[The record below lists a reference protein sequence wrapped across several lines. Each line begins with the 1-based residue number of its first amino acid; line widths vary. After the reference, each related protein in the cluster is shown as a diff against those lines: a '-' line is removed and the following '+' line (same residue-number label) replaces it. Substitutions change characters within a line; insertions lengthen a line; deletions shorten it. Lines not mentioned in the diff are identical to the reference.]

1 MAQTNYTP
9 ISLYYSTTASAAPTS
24 GNLVNGELAINIT
37 DGKLYFKNNSGTVT
51 LLASAAGA
59 SGDVVGPSSATDNA
73 LVRFDTTTGKLVQN
87 SVGIL
92 SDAGIL
98 TGLTGLTSSGNITL
112 SSLTSGRVP
121 YASTG
126 GLLVDSANMTFN
138 GTTLTV
144 AGLSN
149 TGNTILGDASADT
162 VTINGTITS
171 NLIFTDNTYDIG
183 ASGATRP
190 RNLYLAGTATI
201 GSTVTLSGGTANGVM
216 YLNASKNITTGT
228 ALAYDGTALTIGSVS
243 GQLNMYYPGIAA
255 GSGNPIYFSSDSGGT
270 NSTYASFSA
279 VLESGT
285 RKGKLYFQ
293 TSNGS
298 TPVVRWNIDSY
309 GALGSGQTNSAWGGT
324 TVPIQMGAAGAIYGN
339 TAANYMNIGSNL
351 YFDGTSN
358 KRIVADYATL
368 YSQLDGN
375 HDWFVGGTGAAGS
388 AITLYQTMRL
398 ATTGHLLLSGGS
410 LNDVSLFTLTGN
422 NSITSLGYTTLTQRF
437 DTANYDAIRFQNASG
452 SQDYVRIGYDL
463 SAGAG
468 SSGIARIEALGAAS
482 YVSLIA
488 NNIAGLTSNY
498 EGNVGVRT
506 TAYAWG
512 TSNIGFDIGAY
523 GGLGQITSV
532 SSTVLTQNLYHTGS
546 GFVAKNTG
554 VGSYYQQYAGGHLW
568 YYTPSVSGGA
578 SASPSLQMFLSTSG
592 QLILGATATA
602 NGATFATAAPP
613 NSTIGTQAAF
623 ISGAKG
629 AYAGGASLPTGQ
641 LMVYDTTTNTAGSG
655 GAISFA
661 ADCGSGQ
668 YTWLAAIDGRRD
680 SATAGNY
687 GGSLNFYVRP
697 VGSYNNGPNET
708 ITSGGVH
715 QFLNGSGTLLGQINQ
730 DSGFIAIGI
739 GDSGLM
745 FLNTGQLR
753 IIPRKPGTPGSASDN
768 AIDLGDGGSRF
779 RTIYAG
785 TGTINTSDANEKQD
799 FANITEA
806 ERRAAVAVKALFK
819 SFRFKDAVAEKGDA
833 ARIHFGV
840 VAQEV
845 RSAFEA
851 EGLDAH
857 RYGLFCS
864 DTWYEVNGNR
874 YMDAREVTSADAGAV
889 ERTRLGVR
897 YDELLS
903 FVICAI

>member
-1 MAQTNYTP
+1 LFLAG
-9 ISLYYSTTASAAPTS
+9 AATVG
-24 GNLVNGELAINIT
+24 GNLSVGGTLTITGGINLNGNVTVGDASTDTLTINSTIT
-37 DGKLYFKNNSGTVT
+37 SNLIFTDNTYDI
-51 LLASAAGA
+51 GA
-59 SGDVVGPSSATDNA
+59 SGATRPRNLFLAGNATIGGAQTLTGALTVDSTTDTSSAT
-73 LVRFDTTTGKLVQN
+73 TGSIQTDGG
-87 SVGIL
+87 VGI
-92 SDAGIL
+92 AK
-98 TGLTGLTSSGNITL
+98 GLYVG
-112 SSLTSGRVP
+112 
-121 YASTG
+121 
-126 GLLVDSANMTFN
+126 
-138 GTTLTV
+138 
-144 AGLSN
+144 
-149 TGNTILGDASADT
+149 GNTTLGDASADT
-162 VTINGTITS
+162 VTVNGTITS

-228 ALAYDGTALTIGSVS
+228 ALAFDGSILTLNSVS
-243 GQLNMYYPGIAA
+243 GQLNMYYPGAA
-255 GSGNPIYFSSDSGGT
+255 ANSGNPIYFSSDSGGT
-270 NSTYASFSA
+270 NLNYASFSA

-298 TPVVRWNIDSY
+298 TPVVRWNIDSF
-309 GALGSGQTNSAWGGT
+309 GALGSGQTNSAWGSPT
-324 TVPIQMGAAGAIYGN
+324 IPIQMGASGVIY
-339 TAANYMNIGSNL
+339 ASSSDNYMNIGSNI
-351 YFDGTSN
+351 YFDGSSN
-358 KRIVADYATL
+358 KRIVADYVSL
-368 YSQLDGN
+368 YSQNTGSHN
-375 HDWFVGGTGAAGS
+375 WYVGGTGAAGS
-388 AITLYQTMRL
+388 GITLFQTMKL
-398 ATTGHLLLSGGS
+398 ANTGNLLLSGGT

-452 SQDYVRIGYDL
+452 SQDYIRLGYDL
-463 SAGAG
+463 TAGAG

-482 YVSLIA
+482 YVGLIA
-488 NNIAGLTSNY
+488 NNNLGLTSDY
-498 EGNVGVRT
+498 SGNGGLRT
-506 TAYAWG
+506 TPYAWG
-512 TSNIGFDIGAY
+512 TSNIGFDIGSY

-532 SSTVLTQNLYHTGS
+532 SSTVLTQNLYHNGS
-546 GFVAKNTG
+546 GFIAKNTG

-578 SASPSLQMFLSTSG
+578 SASPSLQMFLSTAG
-592 QLILGATATA
+592 QLILGPTATA
-602 NGATFATAAPP
+602 NGATFATATPP
-613 NSTIGTQAAF
+613 NTTIGSQAAF

-739 GDSGLM
+739 GDTGLM
-745 FLNTGQLR
+745 FLNTAQLR
-753 IIPRKPGTPGSASDN
+753 IIPRKPGTPASASDN

-799 FANITEA
+799 FANITDA
-806 ERRAAVAVKALFK
+806 ERRVAVAVKGLFK

-864 DTWYEVNGNR
+864 DTWYEVDGNR